1 MVDIFHMYKDQSAS
15 KDYSQDLFLHFKIE
29 PKEDDEKSKESA
41 AFIIETGF
49 NLFIV
54 FSNFMEANRENE
66 QEEQVKEES
75 EDDNL
80 MENMKDSIIG
90 KLVKLFFAII
100 KSVKETAM
108 EQARKMQEMLA
119 GKQELTLE

>member
-1 MVDIFHMYKDQSAS
+1 
-15 KDYSQDLFLHFKIE
+15 
-29 PKEDDEKSKESA
+29 
-41 AFIIETGF
+41 
-49 NLFIV
+49 
-54 FSNFMEANRENE
+54 MEANRENE

-119 GKQELTLE
+119 GK